1 MTPLRIFLGPMPEM
15 LRTIVNDLLSRE
27 TDIVMVG
34 GSSDIGDPLLRAR
47 HEGANVLITEEAPN
61 ESSCLT
67 ALMSGPPLSIFV
79 IGADGREAAAINL
92 ARKRVGLESGS
103 QATLAEAIR
112 RIAGELNPQAARDL
126 Q

>member
-34 GSSDIGDPLLRAR
+34 GSRGIGDPLLQAR
-47 HEGANVLITEEAPN
+47 HQGADVLITEDAPN
-61 ESSCLT
+61 DSTCLS
-67 ALMSGPPLSIFV
+67 ALMSGRPLSIFV
-79 IGADGREAAAINL
+79 IGADGREAAAIKL
-92 ARKRVGLESGS
+92 ARKRVGLDSGS

-112 RIAGELNPQAARDL
+112 QVATDMP
-126 Q
+126 

>member
-27 TDIVMVG
+27 SDIVMVG
-34 GSSDIGDPLLRAR
+34 GSGDIPDPLLQAR
-47 HEGANVLITEEAPN
+47 HQGADVLITEDAPS
-61 ESSCLT
+61 ESTCLT
-67 ALMSGPPLSIFV
+67 SVISGPPLRIFV

-92 ARKRVGLESGS
+92 ARKRVGLDSGN

-112 RIAGELNPQAARDL
+112 QIAADMA
-126 Q
+126 